1 MTSFLQKAP
10 RYSNPELM
18 AADFLKVYWE
28 NRQIE
33 FPINPFQMLVD
44 MGLVFSMRPF
54 HKLEGVYMPASGDDD
69 VAVVGINL
77 DRPIVRQR
85 YTAAHELCHH
95 LHDSGRQIACAF
107 NAKSNIERFAEGF
120 AAALLMP
127 MGELKK
133 QVDLRRK
140 DGFVDFDAILEI
152 AHYFGVS
159 FESCAYRIAYKL
171 GAIEGNTDSKEL
183 RKRFKA
189 YKPQKKREERGYNDL
204 SLYEGLID
212 AYADTLAFIPN
223 DHARYVFQ
231 AHYIYNDSR
240 MEGVITDQ
248 DTAAEI
254 VTDLRMNQQLS
265 PYCTE
270 EYEAY
275 LSIAGHYAMYQEI
288 LKDPVKET
296 CSIYDTIDLNRKLF
310 SCYPHPE
317 FGGNFRQDDTL
328 VLGAKFETI
337 PFREIPMAMYHA
349 DQELQEF
356 FPSRNQL
363 STSKYFEAAVKLHH
377 SLTVIHPYA
386 DGNGRTLR
394 AFLNMMLVRARI
406 TPLYIKVE
414 EKSEYLDALEHAD
427 LTGDYTKLYIFL
439 FQILLRRNAELCS

>member
-28 NRQIE
+28 EKQIE

-44 MGLVFSMRPF
+44 MGLIFSIRPF

-69 VAVVGINL
+69 IAVVGINL

-85 YTAAHELCHH
+85 FTAAHELCHH

-120 AAALLMP
+120 AAAVLMP
-127 MGELKK
+127 LDELKK
-133 QVDLRRK
+133 QVDLRRMN
-140 DGFVDFDAILEI
+140 GFVSFDSVLEI

-171 GAIEGNTDSKEL
+171 GAIDGDTTPSEM
-183 RKRFKA
+183 RRRFRS
-189 YKPQKKREERGYNDL
+189 YKPQKRREELGYGDL
-204 SLYEGLID
+204 ALYEGLID
-212 AYADTLAFIPN
+212 AYADTLAFAPN
-223 DHARYVFQ
+223 DNARYVFQ
-231 AHYIYNDSR
+231 NHYIYNDSR
-240 MEGVITDQ
+240 MEGVMTDL
-248 DTAAEI
+248 DTASEI

-337 PFREIPMAMYHA
+337 PFLEIPMAMYHA
-349 DQELQEF
+349 DHDLQKL
-356 FPSRNQL
+356 FPNRNQL

-377 SLTVIHPYA
+377 RLTVIHPYA

-414 EKSEYLDALEHAD
+414 EKNEYLDALEHAD

>member
-1 MTSFLQKAP
+1 MTSFLQLAP
-10 RYSNPELM
+10 RYSNPEYL
-18 AADFLKVYWE
+18 AADFLKAYWGDRE
-28 NRQIE
+28 IS
-33 FPINPFQMLVD
+33 FPMNPFQMLVD
-44 MGLVFSMRPF
+44 MGLVFSMRSF
-54 HKLEGVYMPASGDDD
+54 HKLEGVYIPASGDGDI
-69 VAVVGINL
+69 AVVGINL

-85 YTAAHELCHH
+85 FTAAHELCHH

-107 NAKSNIERFAEGF
+107 NAKSNFERFAESF

-127 MGELKK
+127 LGELRK

-140 DGFVDFDAILEI
+140 NGFVDFDAILEI

-183 RKRFKA
+183 RKRFRA

-204 SLYEGLID
+204 LLYEGLVD
-212 AYADTLAFIPN
+212 AYADTLAFIPD

-231 AHYIYNDSR
+231 NHYIYNDSR
-240 MEGVITDQ
+240 MEGVMTDQ

-254 VTDLRMNQQLS
+254 VADLRMKQQLS

-317 FGGNFRQDDTL
+317 FGGNFRQDNTL

-337 PFREIPMAMYHA
+337 PFSEIPMAMFKA
-349 DQELQEF
+349 DQDLQKLFPHRREL
-356 FPSRNQL
+356 PI
-363 STSKYFEAAVKLHH
+363 SKYIEEAVQLHH
-377 SLTVIHPYA
+377 RLTVIHPYA

-394 AFLNMMLVRARI
+394 AFLNVMLIRAQI

-414 EKSEYLDALEHAD
+414 EKDDYLNALEQAD
-427 LTGDYTKLYIFL
+427 LTGDYTKLYILL
-439 FQILLRRNAELCS
+439 FQILLRRSAELCS

>member
-10 RYSNPELM
+10 RYSNPEHM

-28 NRQIE
+28 TKTIK

-44 MGLVFSMRPF
+44 MGLTFSMRPF
-54 HKLEGVYMPASGDDD
+54 HKLEGVYMPSSGDDD
-69 VAVVGINL
+69 IAVVGINL

-85 YTAAHELCHH
+85 FTAAHELCHH

-120 AAALLMP
+120 AAAVLMP
-127 MGELKK
+127 LDELKK
-133 QVDLRRK
+133 QVDLRRVN
-140 DGFVDFDAILEI
+140 GFVSFDGVLEI

-159 FESCAYRIAYKL
+159 FESCAFRIAYKL
-171 GAIEGNTDSKEL
+171 GAIDGDTTPIAM
-183 RKRFKA
+183 RRRFRS
-189 YKPQKKREERGYNDL
+189 YKPQKKREEFGYHDL
-204 SLYEGLID
+204 ALYEGLID
-212 AYADTLAFIPN
+212 AYADTLAFTPN
-223 DHARYVFQ
+223 DNARYIFQ
-231 AHYIYNDSR
+231 NHYIYNDSR
-240 MEGVITDQ
+240 MEGVITDL
-248 DTAAEI
+248 DTASEI

-317 FGGNFRQDDTL
+317 FGGNFRQDNTL

-337 PFREIPMAMYHA
+337 PFSEIPMAMYHA
-349 DQELQEF
+349 DQELQAF
-356 FPSRNQL
+356 FPNRNLL

>member
-204 SLYEGLID
+204 FLYEGLID

-254 VTDLRMNQQLS
+254 VADLRMNQQLS

-270 EYEAY
+270 EHEAY

-356 FPSRNQL
+356 FPNRNQL

-427 LTGDYTKLYIFL
+427 LTGDYTKLYILL